1 MTNRFLLPLYLCF
14 VSLPSFAADSGG
26 VETWS
31 PVIRPGAPSRSA
43 KSDEQEKRKAE
54 SKLHQLSAEKSALAE
69 ENQRL
74 KARLEKALD
83 PKGSKENE
91 KSSPASAAQSQE
103 GGREYP
109 SELEDLLRRHHALKN
124 KDHAAYLPPPSRSFP
139 TGFTLPM
146 ARSRK
151 SRLAWIIFR
160 RARTSIPCNSRL
172 SPLERTSITATTRIF
187 GRARAKPSRTG
198 AAAPRPCCCK

>member
-1 MTNRFLLPLYLCF
+1 MTNRFLFPLYLCF
-14 VSLPSFAADSGG
+14 LSLPSFAADSGG

-124 KDHAAYLPPPSRSFP
+124 KDHAAYLTPPHPA
-139 TGFTLPM
+139 L
-146 ARSRK
+146 
-151 SRLAWIIFR
+151 FR
-160 RARTSIPCNSRL
+160 RVLPCLWPVQGKADLPGLFFGGQERL
-172 SPLERTSITATTRIF
+172 SPATQ
-187 GRARAKPSRTG
+187 G
-198 AAAPRPCCCK
+198 